1 MPFDVESLPL
11 ELKIGQMMMAGYSGS
26 APPPHIWRRVSD
38 GSLGG
43 IILFAHPSLSASEMR
58 LLTMHLQEAAIGG
71 ASGLPL
77 LIATDQEGGRVSRL
91 SPPLT
96 KFPTARLIG
105 AAGSEE
111 LAEEMGAAVAAEL
124 LAVGVNMNLAP
135 VLDILTNPSNP
146 AIGDRAL
153 GSNAELVA
161 RLGRALIR
169 GMQKTGVMAV
179 AKHFPG
185 HGDTSFDSHQVSGG
199 VGQPEAVLWRREL
212 LPFRAAM
219 EEGVEAVMTAHVI
232 YSEVD
237 PHAPATLSDKIIT
250 GILRGRMR
258 YEGLVMTDDLE
269 MKGIAGGYPISH
281 AAVAAVSAGAGI
293 LLVCKERRSQEEAY
307 RSVLDAAREGR
318 VSQTEIDSSVKR
330 ILAAKEKYARPNYNI
345 PVETVCCEEHQELA
359 RRISERGR
367 QS

>member
-26 APPPHIWRRVSD
+26 APPPHIWERLQD

-43 IILFAHPSLSASEMR
+43 IILFAHPSLSASELR
-58 LLTMHLQEAAIGG
+58 LLTTSLQEAAMGG

-91 SPPLT
+91 SPPVT
-96 KFPTARLIG
+96 KFPSANLVG
-105 AAGSEE
+105 AARSEE

-146 AIGDRAL
+146 VIGDRAL
-153 GSNAELVA
+153 SDDPRLVA

-169 GMQKTGVMAV
+169 GMQKTGVMAA

-185 HGDTSFDSHQVSGG
+185 HGDTSFDSHQVSGA
-199 VGQPEAVLWRREL
+199 VGQPAGVLWGREL
-212 LPFRAAM
+212 IPFRAAV
-219 EEGVEAVMTAHVI
+219 EEGVGAVMTAHVI
-232 YSEVD
+232 YSGVD
-237 PHAPATLSDKIIT
+237 PHAPATLSEKIIT
-250 GILRGRMR
+250 GILRDRLG
-258 YEGLVMTDDLE
+258 YQGLVMTDDLE
-269 MKGIAGGYPISH
+269 MKGIAGGYPITH
-281 AAVAAVSAGAGI
+281 AVIAAVSAGADI
-293 LLVCKERRSQEEAY
+293 LLVCKERRLQEEAY
-307 RSVLDAAREGR
+307 RSVLDAVREGR
-318 VSQTEIDSSVKR
+318 VSETKIDSSVKR
-330 ILAAKEKYARPNYNI
+330 ILAAKGKYAALNYNI
-345 PVETVCCEEHQELA
+345 PVETVCSAEHQELA

-367 QS
+367 QG